1 MKTCHLLVAAA
12 ALSIGALAGA
22 AHAQDVTPLD
32 AKTVDS
38 WHAVDLGLGV
48 SLDVPTAVGDSYR
61 PTNKEDA
68 GMALFR
74 VAVTDAGEMTC
85 GLDRLNYNVKPL
97 AMARTRAIDFF
108 STANIG
114 IFCHG
119 VGTGV
124 RENHAEA
131 TRSAQGYPGSR
142 CVASYSDRQ
151 GDQAEGDVISA
162 RVVVAPD
169 ALYVLTCTIKD
180 LDQGRAETDWEGI
193 WRPRITRLEDSLK
206 LPAGAP

>member
-97 AMARTRAIDFF
+97 AMARTR
-108 STANIG
+108 G
-114 IFCHG
+114 H
-119 VGTGV
+119 
-124 RENHAEA
+124 RLLL
-131 TRSAQGYPGSR
+131 
-142 CVASYSDRQ
+142 DRQ
-151 GDQAEGDVISA
+151 HRHLLPRGGH
-162 RVVVAPD
+162 
-169 ALYVLTCTIKD
+169 
-180 LDQGRAETDWEGI
+180 GRAREPCRGDAV
-193 WRPRITRLEDSLK
+193 RPGLSGLALRGQLQR
-206 LPAGAP
+206 PAGRPGRGRRDLGAGGGGAGRALRPDLHH